1 MESLNRLWAVVKKE
15 YIQFIRDRVTLAI
28 ILTIP
33 ALQLCLFGYAI
44 NTEVKHLPTVVF
56 DLSRSSTSREIA
68 QTYVNSQYFDIVGYV
83 GSMDEVTS
91 AVDSGRAKVAMV
103 FPPDLE
109 RDIKR
114 GRQAK
119 IQLIFDASDPMTAAS
134 ALNAGNAIGL
144 YYSVELATT
153 ARRGGVPVKPPLEV
167 RSRAWYNPSMIT
179 ANFMVPGIIGA
190 LLMMV
195 TMMLTAMAIV
205 RERERGTLE
214 QLLVSPVK
222 RTELIIGKLVPYV
235 GLAYIVIS
243 ITLVLGRYLFGVPI
257 AGSLALLYGL
267 TFIFFMTT
275 LGLGMFISTVAKT
288 QQQAMQ
294 MSFFF
299 FLPSM
304 MLSGFMFPIAAMP
317 GWVQPVSWFIPLTYY
332 LEIVRGIILKGVG
345 LEYLWRQA
353 LALVVFGV
361 VILSLAVARM
371 GKRLG

>member
-1 MESLNRLWAVVKKE
+1 
-15 YIQFIRDRVTLAI
+15 
-28 ILTIP
+28 
-33 ALQLCLFGYAI
+33 
-44 NTEVKHLPTVVF
+44 
-56 DLSRSSTSREIA
+56 
-68 QTYVNSQYFDIVGYV
+68 
-83 GSMDEVTS
+83 
-91 AVDSGRAKVAMV
+91 MV
-103 FPPDLE
+103 FPTDLD

-144 YYSVELATT
+144 YYSVELATA
-153 ARRGGVPVKPPLEV
+153 ARRGGAPVEPPLEV
-167 RSRAWYNPSMIT
+167 RSRAWYNPSMVT

-222 RTELIIGKLVPYV
+222 RTELIIGKLIPYI

-243 ITLVLGRYLFGVPI
+243 ITLVLGRYLFGVPV

-361 VILSLAVARM
+361 VILSLSVTRM
-371 GKRLG
+371 GKRLW